1 MMRKNKSASKTEETS
16 LAQPTG
22 DSLLAWFD
30 ETDRW
35 FDDVRRGIEER
46 FWGPLARWGESGL
59 RIRQPLVD
67 LIDEGSAFVVRAE
80 MPGVAKQDID
90 LKVTPR
96 GIEIRAETDRSR
108 EVVPAGSQGGPGGG
122 DDEGRRLGS
131 PHPQEG
137 ANPGAEARQGA
148 GRVNPHSF
156 PFLRTR
162 PRGRPLHEFK

>member
-22 DSLLAWFD
+22 DSLLVWFD

-96 GIEIRAETDRSR
+96 GIEIRAETDHSR
-108 EVVPAGSQGGPGGG
+108 EEEDKEYYFRERSYQAL
-122 DDEGRRLGS
+122 RRSLS
-131 PHPQEG
+131 FPQEVKADLAAATMKDG
-137 ANPGAEARQGA
+137 VLEVRIPKKEPTPAPKPVKV
-148 GRVNPHSF
+148 RV
-156 PFLRTR
+156 
-162 PRGRPLHEFK
+162 E